1 MPCCVSRQRELNTT
15 GCTSFPVGE
24 PSPHVLSCPG
34 FFPRRPPNPLYTRSP
49 AHYWLSASHHQ
60 QLQPRNRALLPT
72 RIVLLSVKRRVPG
85 GSCTRWNTSAA
96 ARSQEHVPV
105 DSLAARP
112 TMLHLL
118 QALIVRDIARI
129 EPQGSFVYLK
139 WW

>member
-72 RIVLLSVKRRVPG
+72 RLVPLSVKRRPHTT
-85 GSCTRWNTSAA
+85 SCPTSNPQAA
-96 ARSQEHVPV
+96 AQP
-105 DSLAARP
+105 
-112 TMLHLL
+112 
-118 QALIVRDIARI
+118 
-129 EPQGSFVYLK
+129 
-139 WW
+139 